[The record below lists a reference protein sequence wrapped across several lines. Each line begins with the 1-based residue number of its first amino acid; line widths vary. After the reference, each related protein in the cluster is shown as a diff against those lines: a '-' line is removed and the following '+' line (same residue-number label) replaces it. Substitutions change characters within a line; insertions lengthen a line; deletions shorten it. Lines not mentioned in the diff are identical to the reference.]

1 MGNSLAPRSRRAG
14 AAADVVPVHA
24 SASPTRARQTRIFEL
39 SRRRARARPSRQQ
52 AVADHGL
59 AVADHASLGTTDQIA
74 DTLDNLGLLLA
85 RSKSAPSQT
94 RSRPIPAPPTTTGS
108 NTASS
113 ISSATPHGQL
123 PTLSTTATSPLIV
136 SCKPPAPAN
145 RHDVDA
151 VHFLALTETHAPGAE
166 QLCSPSNLVALGAR
180 RAALLYSRPSRAG
193 RPGFHVRSRR
203 V

>member
-1 MGNSLAPRSRRAG
+1 
-14 AAADVVPVHA
+14 
-24 SASPTRARQTRIFEL
+24 
-39 SRRRARARPSRQQ
+39 
-52 AVADHGL
+52 
-59 AVADHASLGTTDQIA
+59 
-74 DTLDNLGLLLA
+74 
-85 RSKSAPSQT
+85 
-94 RSRPIPAPPTTTGS
+94 
-108 NTASS
+108 
-113 ISSATPHGQL
+113 
-123 PTLSTTATSPLIV
+123 V